1 MKKTL
6 LKSTMLLASLS
17 VLMGVVPIQ
26 AQEAGN
32 DVVASEVRDD
42 VESEEELD
50 EVPSELIGLYKNA
63 DEGTEVAITSKR
75 VMGLDSKVYHI
86 TKITKQVL
94 KDSDVVRY
102 VIDWDVDRFKE
113 ENPDVELEGPQA
125 LEVEF
130 DEALGQI
137 KYDGFEFIKDEEAS
151 EVVDEEPSDVEVT
164 EWEEDIAPPVIEES
178 VEEPVQPQPE
188 VTEPTQPEP
197 VQPQPEVTE
206 PTQPEPVQPQPEVTE
221 APKTFDIPFAD
232 EYLDNN
238 EEYEDFQRVV
248 REGVLGK
255 KDEAGNVI
263 QEPVNRV
270 IERGTKKIKD
280 LVTFEQEVEIPF
292 TVQEV
297 QDTNLAQGQRV
308 VKTPGVKG
316 LAKVTY
322 TQETNKGER
331 VGEPKEVGRV
341 VVKQATPEVV
351 SVGSKANNTAPINTQ
366 TTTAPLNNGQT
377 TTVAPLNNQLTTTTV
392 AGNLADAGE
401 SSSLPIIL
409 GAVAV
414 LGVGGFLVFKGIK
427 KDVNGDEA

>member
-75 VMGLDSKVYHI
+75 VMGLDSRVYHI

-113 ENPDVELEGPQA
+113 ENPDVEVEGPQA

-130 DEALGQI
+130 DESLGKI
-137 KYDGFEFIKDEEAS
+137 KYDGFDFIKDADAS
-151 EVVDEEPSDVEVT
+151 ETVDEEPSDAEVT

-188 VTEPTQPEP
+188 VTEPKVTEPSKPEP

-206 PTQPEPVQPQPEVTE
+206 PAPVVTE
-221 APKTFDIPFAD
+221 VPKTFDIPFAD

-292 TVQEV
+292 TIQEV
-297 QDTNLAQGQRV
+297 QDPNLAQGQRV

-351 SVGSKANNTAPINTQ
+351 SVGAKANNTAPINTQ

>member
-1 MKKTL
+1 
-6 LKSTMLLASLS
+6 MLLASLS

-32 DVVASEVRDD
+32 EVVASELRDD

-75 VMGLDSKVYHI
+75 VMGADSRVYHI

-102 VIDWDVDRFKE
+102 VIDWDVERFKE
-113 ENPDVELEGPQA
+113 ENPDLEVEGPQA

-137 KYDGFEFIKDEEAS
+137 KYDGFEFIKDEGAS
-151 EVVDEEPSDVEVT
+151 EAVDEESS
-164 EWEEDIAPPVIEES
+164 EES
-178 VEEPVQPQPE
+178 VGEEPVVEEPVQPEPEVTEPAQPEPVQPEPVQPEPEVTEPVQPEPVQPE
-188 VTEPTQPEP
+188 VTEPAP
-197 VQPQPEVTE
+197 V
-206 PTQPEPVQPQPEVTE
+206 VTE

-232 EYLDNN
+232 EFLDNT
-238 EEYEDFQRVV
+238 EEYEDYQRVV

-255 KDEAGNVI
+255 KDELGNVL

-297 QDTNLAQGQRV
+297 QDPNLAQGQRV

-351 SVGSKANNTAPINTQ
+351 SVGAKLNNTAPINTQ
-366 TTTAPLNNGQT
+366 TTTTVPLNNGQT
-377 TTVAPLNNQLTTTTV
+377 TTVAPLNNQLTSTTQ

-427 KDVNGDEA
+427 NDVNGDEA